1 MEKVILLLALISCT
15 VATVAFDAWAA
26 EHQKAYGTWGERQ
39 FREVLFTFHI
49 YILFSHFSQIV
60 HLSFPSHLHRFT
72 NSLCLKSNFLFN
84 REYGRRTCRR
94 SLHIT
99 SEL

>member
-39 FREVLFTFHI
+39 FREVLFT
-49 YILFSHFSQIV
+49 
-60 HLSFPSHLHRFT
+60 
-72 NSLCLKSNFLFN
+72 LCLYFIFSLFADFSPLISFSF
-84 REYGRRTCRR
+84 T
-94 SLHIT
+94 
-99 SEL
+99 